1 MKKVRNK
8 TLKILVDSR
17 SLSASDIS
25 NLQQWENEGG
35 MSATQNDFLKSL
47 TPVKRGEIF
56 EVKSGDFHYDNGKLY
71 FETEIEILALP

>member
-1 MKKVRNK
+1 MKKASNK

-25 NLQQWENEGG
+25 NLDQWENEGG

-47 TPVKRGEIF
+47 APVKRGEIF
-56 EVKSGDFHYDNGKLY
+56 EVKSGDFYYDDGKLY

>member
-1 MKKVRNK
+1 MKKASNK

-25 NLQQWENEGG
+25 NLDQWENEGG
-35 MSATQNDFLKSL
+35 MSATQNDFLKL
-47 TPVKRGEIF
+47 LAPVKRGEIF
-56 EVKSGDFHYDNGKLY
+56 EVKSGDFYYDDGKLY